1 MLRRSPWTR
10 RSRSRHQGTS
20 ECAALR
26 AVDRGA
32 TVAINAIHLD
42 RLPEIPYQELWWERR
57 IASVANFTRQDAREL
72 LELAPRIPLRTSFDS
87 FPLPE
92 ANTALE
98 RLARGE
104 VNGAAVLVVGP

>member
-1 MLRRSPWTR
+1 MPAWPTSP
-10 RSRSRHQGTS
+10 
-20 ECAALR
+20 
-26 AVDRGA
+26 
-32 TVAINAIHLD
+32 
-42 RLPEIPYQELWWERR
+42 
-57 IASVANFTRQDAREL
+57 RQDAREL

-104 VNGAAVLVVGP
+104 VNGAAVLVVGPDAQRKGA